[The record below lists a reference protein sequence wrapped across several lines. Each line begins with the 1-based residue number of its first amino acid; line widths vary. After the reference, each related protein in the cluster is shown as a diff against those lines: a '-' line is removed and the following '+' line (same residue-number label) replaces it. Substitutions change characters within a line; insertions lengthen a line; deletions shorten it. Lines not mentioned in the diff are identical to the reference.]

1 MQKNSVARLEEQ
13 IKSKDLEKINQ
24 EEEDRQFKNRVKE
37 SDDTL
42 KKEMSNHNQLKTRK
56 ALIKHEMEQLE
67 SELTRTKRQIDKHED
82 YTMPREKHSSVAKAC
97 AVGPRPRTGSPSSK
111 EK

>member
-42 KKEMSNHNQLKTRK
+42 KKEMSNQNQLKTRK
-56 ALIKHEMEQLE
+56 ALIKHEME
-67 SELTRTKRQIDKHED
+67 
-82 YTMPREKHSSVAKAC
+82 
-97 AVGPRPRTGSPSSK
+97 
-111 EK
+111 